1 MPSRTIVG
9 SGLLA
14 AAAMTFFSAP
24 TAQADE
30 PVNIDVP
37 GVIDVADTGGTS
49 LTDYG
54 YGVQVLPDNPL
65 LSFTLVSESIPP
77 NSPDGWPEGYVDLQ
91 TAIGGVSNV
100 ETYYSPVPG
109 DSSATCLICDTFSVS
124 GPGDTPLLTAT
135 TDFPIGGV
143 PEVAPVLGI
152 SDQTVK
158 SHLHRIY
165 EKTATKRQAD
175 LVKLVASYGE
185 RL

>member
-109 DSSATCLICDTFSVS
+109 DSSATCLICDTFTVS

-143 PEVAPVLGI
+143 PEVDITTLLGTIGPDLAPLMAI
-152 SDQTVK
+152 PFP
-158 SHLHRIY
+158 
-165 EKTATKRQAD
+165 
-175 LVKLVASYGE
+175 
-185 RL
+185 